1 MLSCVAPFENSWIV
15 AQQAIS
21 LSMEFPGQEYHS
33 GLPFSSSRGSSQP
46 RDQTSISCVSCI
58 AGGFF
63 YFYFLI
69 YYFELKDKS
78 FTIFLFPPYINMN
91 QSRCTCVPSLLNYPP
106 TPHPIPPLKVVT
118 EPWVEGSSSKFYFTC
133 GNVCLSMVLCLF
145 LLPSPPCPQACCLCL
160 RLHCCLANRF
170 INTIFL
176 EYHIGVLIYDSFS
189 LSDLL
194 QSV

>member
-1 MLSCVAPFENSWIV
+1 MWPSRPFLCPWN
-15 AQQAIS
+15 
-21 LSMEFPGQEYHS
+21 FPGKNTTVGCHS
-33 GLPFSSSRGSSQP
+33 PPPGDLPNPGIKPASPVSPALQVDSFIFIFS
-46 RDQTSISCVSCI
+46 
-58 AGGFF
+58 
-63 YFYFLI
+63 I

-78 FTIFLFPPYINMN
+78 FTIIFLFPPYINMN

-106 TPHPIPPLKVVT
+106 TPHPIPPQKVVT
-118 EPWVEGSSSKFYFTC
+118 EPWVEGSSRKFCFTC